1 MRRFL
6 IHIFVIAGIFLAFA
20 FDLFEIFTSKITA
33 AVTFVLIIALFV
45 IAWKKVGSPFGNKGE
60 KND

>member
-1 MRRFL
+1 MRSFL
-6 IHIFVIAGIFLAFA
+6 INILIIAGIFLAFA
-20 FDLFEIFTSKITA
+20 LDLFEVFTSKITTVA
-33 AVTFVLIIALFV
+33 TIVFLIVLFV

>member
-6 IHIFVIAGIFLAFA
+6 INILVIAGIFLAFVLN
-20 FDLFEIFTSKITA
+20 LFEIFTSKIT
-33 AVTFVLIIALFV
+33 TFVTIAIIVGLFV
-45 IAWKKVGSPFGNKGE
+45 FAWKKIGSPFNNKGE